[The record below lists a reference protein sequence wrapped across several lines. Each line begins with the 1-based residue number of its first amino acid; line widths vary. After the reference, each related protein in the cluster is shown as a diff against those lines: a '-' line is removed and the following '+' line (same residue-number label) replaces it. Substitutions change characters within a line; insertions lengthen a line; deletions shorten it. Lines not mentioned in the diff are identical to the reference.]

1 MEKLNSPDIGKS
13 QVEIL
18 NKMGL
23 YNRSNKK
30 INQELLSYDLQID
43 KASISRSVQ
52 SLEEKG
58 LLKKEQDPNDKRQ
71 NLLFLTDE
79 GIEFADRIKKYEEE
93 WENVICD
100 NDNEYKKEFLEHVQY
115 ITGKSLEL
123 IYKEECNE

>member
-71 NLLFLTDE
+71 NLLFLTNE

-93 WENVICD
+93 WENAICD

>member
-1 MEKLNSPDIGKS
+1 
-13 QVEIL
+13 
-18 NKMGL
+18 MGL

-93 WENVICD
+93 WENAICD

>member
-79 GIEFADRIKKYEEE
+79 GIEFADRI
-93 WENVICD
+93 
-100 NDNEYKKEFLEHVQY
+100 
-115 ITGKSLEL
+115 
-123 IYKEECNE
+123 